1 MRGLPAPNGRRCDVS
16 ELREQTDQEAA
27 LQGPNPPG
35 KRRPLRVGAP
45 EVHPFLA
52 LDGVQLRLTR
62 YQGGNKGPVILS
74 HGLGV
79 SSLIFS
85 TDTIETNMLEYLYAE
100 GYDVWLLDHRASID
114 LPASEMQASADDV
127 AANDYPAAVD
137 TVRDLTGAETVQ
149 MVAHCYGSTTFVM
162 AMLSGLQG
170 VRSAVCSQ
178 IATNIKVPPATGIKT
193 GLHIPALL
201 GALGVDTLTAYAGD
215 HPDWRDRLYDT
226 ALNIYPIE
234 REERCDSATCRRITF
249 MYGPLYEHDQLSK
262 ESHDALGELFGVA
275 SIASFEQ
282 LALMARTGHLV
293 DAQGSEAYMP
303 HLDRLAI
310 PITFLHG
317 SENLCFLPESTEITV
332 NLLRERNGDDLYE
345 RHVIPGYGHIDCI
358 FGKNAVN
365 DVYPHVLRHLEATL

>member
-1 MRGLPAPNGRRCDVS
+1 
-16 ELREQTDQEAA
+16 
-27 LQGPNPPG
+27 
-35 KRRPLRVGAP
+35 
-45 EVHPFLA
+45 
-52 LDGVQLRLTR
+52 
-62 YQGGNKGPVILS
+62 
-74 HGLGV
+74 
-79 SSLIFS
+79 
-85 TDTIETNMLEYLYAE
+85 
-100 GYDVWLLDHRASID
+100 
-114 LPASEMQASADDV
+114 MQASADDV

-201 GALGVDTLTAYAGD
+201 DALGVDTLTAYAGD